1 METRIPKGYRSKL
14 DLYET
19 QSAIS
24 LIKRTFEDSLAEK
37 LNLKRVSAPLFVL
50 PETGLNDNLNGF
62 ERPVH
67 FDVPA
72 CRKVAEVVHSLAK
85 WKRMAL
91 HRYNFCGEGFV
102 YRYERYPPR
111 RGTRQLTLDLRRS
124 VGLGESDSSGRSDH
138 RDIEEDSPAHRRGD
152 DDYTGRCPEKISATR
167 PDALWRCAFRD
178 GTRT

>member
-91 HRYNFCGEGFV
+91 HRYNF
-102 YRYERYPPR
+102 
-111 RGTRQLTLDLRRS
+111 LW
-124 VGLGESDSSGRSDH
+124 GRVC
-138 RDIEEDSPAHRRGD
+138 IP
-152 DDYTGRCPEKISATR
+152 I
-167 PDALWRCAFRD
+167 
-178 GTRT
+178 